1 MVLLGRHGAQGCRKV
16 LSVTRSVVKK
26 AGVALVATSA
36 VVAMAACSDRNGSQG
51 SGKAEPQ
58 FGYALPQ
65 ELVTTNAGTA
75 LGVATDATK
84 ISARLYPGAFIEGP
98 DGQLLPNPDLVTATP
113 SPKSNGVV
121 NYQIANKAKYSDGK
135 PVVCDDFLL
144 TYKASQ
150 RPDLFGSD
158 IPLFSQVENVNCSPG
173 AKRFTVTFK
182 KGFGDR
188 YRELFAAGTVLPLH
202 AVAERAQVSDGPKAL
217 RSEDPNA
224 LTELG
229 RQWQESF
236 LLSKTDPV
244 TVPTSGPYK
253 IAQRT
258 DDGHLELAVN
268 EGWAGVKPTV
278 ETLHVWPRRAD
289 LAQLRENNQ
298 LKVADVDAGR
308 NLEELGLKEP
318 DWRVTKVQ
326 SSRVDT
332 LRISD
337 LGSLSTPELRQALN
351 QCIDQRAMAQ
361 DVTKHS
367 GARVRPVGLR
377 AISPAHPLASQL
389 NRTAAKNT
397 AFDPEKA
404 GALAGQKVRIGYLET
419 TSRYKIIVEQIKK
432 TCGAVGVNVE
442 PVPLKVSDYGTLG
455 VDYDALL
462 DTRTTFGRN
471 AAVAGGV
478 SGRLTEIQREEQK
491 LAEESFSIP
500 LVAEAR
506 TIAFESH
513 VHNVLDNGAD
523 GGVSWN
529 MDRWITRK
537 NPVPAEAPSASD
549 PDAKNSGTAP
559 APQGGEGTPD
569 SKNNPAKGR

>member
-1 MVLLGRHGAQGCRKV
+1 M
-16 LSVTRSVVKK
+16 TRSVGKK
-26 AGVALVATSA
+26 VATALTAASVA
-36 VVAMAACSDRNGSQG
+36 VAMVACSDNGGSNG

-58 FGYALPQ
+58 FGYAFPQ

-75 LGVATDATK
+75 LGVATDAGK

-113 SPKSNGVV
+113 SPKTNGVV
-121 NYQIANKAKYSDGK
+121 NYQISNQAKYSDGK
-135 PVVCDDFLL
+135 PVVCDDYLL

-158 IPLFSQVENVNCSPG
+158 MPLFAQVDNVSCDPG

-182 KGFGDR
+182 KGFGER
-188 YRELFAAGTVLPLH
+188 YRELFAGGTVLPLH
-202 AVAERAQVSDGPKAL
+202 AVAARAHVADGPQAL
-217 RSEDPNA
+217 RSQDPNV

-229 RQWQESF
+229 KQWQESF
-236 LLSKTDPV
+236 LLSETDPAS
-244 TVPTSGPYK
+244 VPTSGPYK

-258 DDGHLELAVN
+258 EDGHLELVAN
-268 EGWAGVKPTV
+268 EGWAGVKPGV
-278 ETLHVWPRRAD
+278 ETLHLWPRRAD

-308 NLEELGLKEP
+308 NLDELGLKEP
-318 DWRVTKVQ
+318 DWRVTRVQ

-337 LGSLSTPELRQALN
+337 LGSLSTPELRQAFN
-351 QCIDQRAMAQ
+351 QCIDQRAIAQ
-361 DVTKHS
+361 GVTQHS

-389 NRTAAKNT
+389 YRTAAKNT
-397 AFDPEKA
+397 AFEPDKA
-404 GALAGQKVRIGYLET
+404 GVLAGHKIRLGYLET
-419 TSRYKIIVEQIKK
+419 TSRYKVIVEQIKK
-432 TCGAVGVNVE
+432 SCGAVGVNVE

-471 AAVAGGV
+471 AAMAAGV

-491 LAEESFSIP
+491 LADDSFSIP
-500 LVAEAR
+500 LVTEAR

-529 MDRWITRK
+529 MDRWVTRK
-537 NPVPAEAPSASD
+537 NAVPAEVSSASD
-549 PDAKNSGTAP
+549 PDAKNSGGAP
-559 APQGGEGTPD
+559 SPQEGKGD
-569 SKNNPAKGR
+569 SHSKNNPGKGS